1 VEQPLGMT
9 IAWEWALRERLLAGE
24 ESALTELYDQF
35 FPMVYGLAL
44 RVTGDRTA
52 AEDLTQEVFVSLW
65 ERPAAFDPGR
75 GRLRPWLAAVTHHRA
90 VDWVRRRAIR
100 QRYAAEVR
108 PDPPPPSMEEQAVSA
123 AVAKRVRAAVDDLP
137 DGQRAAIM
145 LAYFEGK
152 TYRQVAGILGV
163 PEGTAKS
170 RMRLALQRIA
180 ARLAA
185 EGITEGA

>member
-24 ESALTELYDQF
+24 ERALAELYDQF
-35 FPMVYGLAL
+35 FPMVYGLAA

-65 ERPAAFDPGR
+65 ERPEAFDPGR
-75 GRLRPWLAAVTHHRA
+75 GRLRTWLAAITHHRA
-90 VDWVRRRAIR
+90 VDLVRRRAVR
-100 QRYAAEVR
+100 QRHATEAAPE
-108 PDPPPPSMEEQAVSA
+108 PPAPSMEELAVAA

-137 DGQRAAIM
+137 DDQRTAIM
-145 LAYFEGK
+145 LAYFEGR
-152 TYRQVAGILGV
+152 TYRQVAEILGI

-170 RMRLALQRIA
+170 RMRLALRRIA
-180 ARLAA
+180 CRLEA
-185 EGITEGA
+185 EGITADG